1 MKSDKKLGSRRKSGW
16 YTEHPWRSLFRKIPD
31 YPARPRTKKNKLL
44 RPIHRA

>member
-1 MKSDKKLGSRRKSGW
+1 MKTDRKAGSRRKHGW
-16 YTEHPWRSLFRKIPD
+16 LSKHPWRPLFRKPPD